1 MTIVDKIIDS
11 IKEAHG
17 EDFPV
22 YYHDEPTLNLMTS
35 RMQFPC
41 AVVRLLTQGRI
52 VSEAGQQKER
62 VSAAVFFVEPMQFDF
77 DAVSNEAI
85 IGRCKAR
92 ALAWQAV
99 LSQSSSLF
107 LMDDEPR
114 TARLYDPYDDHITGF
129 GILADI
135 QELEGWTDC
144 PVAPYD
150 FNADFNNDFLIT
162 I

>member
-11 IKEAHG
+11 IKAAHG
-17 EDFPV
+17 DGFPV

-92 ALAWQAV
+92 AMAWKAG
-99 LSQSSSLF
+99 LSQSSD
-107 LMDDEPR
+107 LMLTDEPR

-129 GILADI
+129 GILADL

-144 PVAPYD
+144 PFTQGD
-150 FNADFNNDFLIT
+150 FNNDFNNDFLI
-162 I
+162 

>member
-11 IKEAHG
+11 IKAVHG
-17 EDFPV
+17 EGFPV

-52 VSEAGQQKER
+52 VSEAGQQKEQ

-77 DAVSNEAI
+77 DAVSNEEI

-92 ALAWQAV
+92 AMAWKAG
-99 LSQSSSLF
+99 LSQSSD
-107 LMDDEPR
+107 LMLTDEPR

-144 PVAPYD
+144 PITQGD
-150 FNADFNNDFLIT
+150 FNDDFNNDFLI
-162 I
+162 

>member
-11 IKEAHG
+11 IKAAHG
-17 EDFPV
+17 EGFPV

-85 IGRCKAR
+85 ISRCKALT
-92 ALAWQAV
+92 LAWQGA
-99 LSQSSSLF
+99 LSQSPSLL

-144 PVAPYD
+144 PFTHGD
-150 FNADFNNDFLIT
+150 FNDDFNNDFLI
-162 I
+162 